1 MVSISKTAKRS
12 GFVLPV
18 TALLIDLIYAPNN
31 ADPLNPIKFWLLGF
45 VALYCIGTLGAGR
58 VLQFQGNDKRAV
70 RAALLLIVIFLAF
83 LSLAFLFTDMK
94 SIGLIG
100 FQGRQNG
107 ILSYFFLMLIFL
119 YGVLKF
125 KLDWLKNFYVVV
137 IFANSI
143 FTTYGF
149 MQHFNIDPIKWSSPY
164 NHIVLTVGNPDFA
177 AALLG
182 ILAVLEFSLILSNIS
197 KLRKAL
203 IFLHVA
209 ITITVIY
216 WSRALQGLV
225 ATALGIG
232 ILISVKLW
240 LKYRKIS
247 IFVISSEIIIGISSI
262 FGMLNVG
269 PLSHYFYK
277 ASVRDRGY
285 YWQAAWHMFTA
296 HPWFGV
302 GLDRYAGFFQTY
314 QSPQY
319 QLIYG
324 ASQTVNNAHNIF
336 LEMLSTGGFFVGL
349 AYFTLIALVFWRAFV
364 ALKIYSDSQQMLVTG
379 IIAGW
384 TIFVAQ
390 SVISVDNLCVSIW
403 GWVLAGA
410 VIGLSLRRNNDDAG
424 VAKKY
429 TQTRN
434 IIKPK
439 FIAVTTLWILF
450 SLIVVPMYQGEMRL
464 NTFQQI
470 QPPSDSAGKDVYR
483 KIAAETFD
491 TSLFNSD
498 YKVRVAFIMTN
509 AGYLND
515 GINYFQK
522 TLQSD
527 PRRSD
532 ANEFLATI
540 YESTKNIQLAIKYRL
555 AAKKINPYGTDNLLS
570 LQKDFITMNDRLEAK
585 KVSDLIIEL
594 VPDTDVATE
603 SAKIMSKY

>member
-1 MVSISKTAKRS
+1 
-12 GFVLPV
+12 
-18 TALLIDLIYAPNN
+18 
-31 ADPLNPIKFWLLGF
+31 
-45 VALYCIGTLGAGR
+45 
-58 VLQFQGNDKRAV
+58 
-70 RAALLLIVIFLAF
+70 
-83 LSLAFLFTDMK
+83 
-94 SIGLIG
+94 
-100 FQGRQNG
+100 
-107 ILSYFFLMLIFL
+107 
-119 YGVLKF
+119 
-125 KLDWLKNFYVVV
+125 
-137 IFANSI
+137 
-143 FTTYGF
+143 
-149 MQHFNIDPIKWSSPY
+149 
-164 NHIVLTVGNPDFA
+164 
-177 AALLG
+177 
-182 ILAVLEFSLILSNIS
+182 
-197 KLRKAL
+197 
-203 IFLHVA
+203 
-209 ITITVIY
+209 
-216 WSRALQGLV
+216 
-225 ATALGIG
+225 
-232 ILISVKLW
+232 
-240 LKYRKIS
+240 
-247 IFVISSEIIIGISSI
+247 
-262 FGMLNVG
+262 MLNVG

-336 LEMLSTGGFFVGL
+336 LELLSTGGFFVGL

-470 QPPSDSAGKDVYR
+470 QHKWMLRD
-483 KIAAETFD
+483 
-491 TSLFNSD
+491 
-498 YKVRVAFIMTN
+498 
-509 AGYLND
+509 
-515 GINYFQK
+515 Q
-522 TLQSD
+522 
-527 PRRSD
+527 
-532 ANEFLATI
+532 
-540 YESTKNIQLAIKYRL
+540 
-555 AAKKINPYGTDNLLS
+555 
-570 LQKDFITMNDRLEAK
+570 
-585 KVSDLIIEL
+585 
-594 VPDTDVATE
+594 
-603 SAKIMSKY
+603 